1 MIFRAD
7 YVFNQI
13 MILDPFSDLVYSTYA
28 CYSPFTVFSNF
39 LKEDKL
45 LEDTHLKNIFPELV

>member
-1 MIFRAD
+1 
-7 YVFNQI
+7 

-28 CYSPFTVFSNF
+28 CYSPFTVFFNF